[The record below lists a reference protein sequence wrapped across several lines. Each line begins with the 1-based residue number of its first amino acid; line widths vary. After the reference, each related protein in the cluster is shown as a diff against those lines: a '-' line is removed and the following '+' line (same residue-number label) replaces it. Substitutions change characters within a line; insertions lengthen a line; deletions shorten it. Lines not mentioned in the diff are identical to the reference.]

1 MDGAQRTVDATWEWE
16 WKQTSNYLYVFRVNE
31 RWKILIELV
40 GQVINKIS
48 EYSRGKKRI
57 VTWNIDDHG
66 NKKKRSINDIENKK
80 FDDKN
85 PVMVHEKC
93 IC

>member
-1 MDGAQRTVDATWEWE
+1 MKDFNRTRGP
-16 WKQTSNYLYVFRVNE
+16 SY
-31 RWKILIELV
+31 
-40 GQVINKIS
+40 NKIS